1 MNQQADQPNIARR
14 RAFTLIEILVVV
26 AIIAV
31 LLGIGI
37 AIGPSV
43 MGKAEELSTRSAMQA
58 GMAGVEAYRSKVGS
72 LPNIDFD
79 GGDNTEKLIDKLKK
93 VPSIRDGILAGLNE
107 DLLNADGALI
117 DGWGNEMLYLPSNPY
132 DWNEDG
138 NDETR
143 NDVPEFSGPF
153 FISKGPDGELG
164 NINGNANAREQAED
178 NVYSFDRE

>member
-1 MNQQADQPNIARR
+1 MYQQAEKPLTARG
-14 RAFTLIEILVVV
+14 AFTLIEILVVV

-58 GMAGVEAYRSKVGS
+58 GMAAVEAYRSKVGS
-72 LPNIDFD
+72 VPNIAFSS
-79 GGDNTEKLIDKLKK
+79 GGNTEDLIDKLKK

-107 DLLNADGALI
+107 DMLNADGALI
-117 DGWGNEMLYLPSNPY
+117 DGWGNEMIYVPRNASL
-132 DWNEDG
+132 
-138 NDETR
+138 NDIPT
-143 NDVPEFSGPF
+143 FSGPF
-153 FISKGPDGELG
+153 FISRGPDGELG
-164 NINGNANAREQAED
+164 DINGNANAKEQAED

>member
-1 MNQQADQPNIARR
+1 MYQQAEKPLTARG
-14 RAFTLIEILVVV
+14 AFTLIEILVVV

-58 GMAGVEAYRSKVGS
+58 GMAAVEAYRSKVGS
-72 LPNIDFD
+72 VPNIAFS
-79 GGDNTEKLIDKLKK
+79 GGGNTEDLIDKLKK

-107 DLLNADGALI
+107 DMLNADGALI
-117 DGWGNEMLYLPSNPY
+117 DGWGNEMIYIPRNPY
-132 DWNEDG
+132 DWNEDD
-138 NDETR
+138 NNETR
-143 NDVPEFSGPF
+143 NDIPTFSGPF
-153 FISKGPDGELG
+153 FISRGPDGELG
-164 NINGNANAREQAED
+164 NINGNANAKEQAED